1 MESLFVMVFAQFV
14 IQTNSFE
21 RSHDPSH
28 PRAATTSLDCALTD
42 TQTHTNTNRH
52 SFRVFDPFARAR
64 EGFRRRVGAEC
75 RSRERRRAKST

>member
-14 IQTNSFE
+14 FQTNSFE

-42 TQTHTNTNRH
+42 TQTQIDT
-52 SFRVFDPFARAR
+52 PFA
-64 EGFRRRVGAEC
+64 FSI
-75 RSRERRRAKST
+75 RSRGRGKDSDDAWARNAVRGNAGAPST